1 MYIHI
6 YIINIYIV
14 YTGPILEIEGMDTF
28 FGGTFVEKRAFCW
41 LASPTHAMKLN
52 TKVYDLI
59 KLLKKNLKTH
69 FV

>member
-28 FGGTFVEKRAFCW
+28 FGGTFVEKRTFCW
-41 LASPTHAMKLN
+41 LAPPIHAIFN
-52 TKVYDLI
+52 
-59 KLLKKNLKTH
+59 H
-69 FV
+69 F